1 MTIAFNQP
9 VTCNGIPAYTTNL
22 SGVHTTA
29 ASMTNPTTL
38 SLTFSAAITT
48 ATELNIP
55 FEEPAIRSVSGG
67 FVSPGTFPA

>member
-1 MTIAFNQP
+1 
-9 VTCNGIPAYTTNL
+9 
-22 SGVHTTA
+22 VHTTA